1 VTARRAATVAV
12 AALLVA
18 VVGVL
23 LLFESPR
30 WFRAATT
37 TTVSAPAAAP
47 VEPGRTIKARLF
59 YVSEDGTQL
68 TSVEREVPFAE
79 GPEQARE
86 IVNAQIAPVSV
97 PSSNDAPASP
107 TGTPGTT
114 AAPGT
119 PVRIPSAAAAPGTPI
134 ATPSAAAA
142 PGTAP
147 GAPLV
152 SAVPPGTTLRGVYI
166 TERGDAYVDLSGAAV
181 TAHPGGTLA
190 ELLTVYTIVNVLTV
204 NLPAIQAVQILIDGK
219 EVATLAGHVDLR
231 EPLAKNLGLV
241 Q

>member
-1 VTARRAATVAV
+1 MTARRAAIVTVV
-12 AALLVA
+12 ALLV
-18 VVGVL
+18 GVAGAL
-23 LLFESPR
+23 VLFESPR

-37 TTVSAPAAAP
+37 TTVGAPAAAP
-47 VEPGRTIKARLF
+47 AEPGRTIKARLF

-86 IVNAQIAPVSV
+86 IVNAQIAPVTV
-97 PSSNDAPASP
+97 PSA
-107 TGTPGTT
+107 TGTPPAPIGIPGTT
-114 AAPGT
+114 AARGT
-119 PVRIPSAAAAPGTPI
+119 ATVIPSAAAG
-134 ATPSAAAA
+134 S
-142 PGTAP
+142 GTAAGP
-147 GAPLV
+147 PLV

-181 TAHPGGTLA
+181 TAHPGGTLG
-190 ELLTVYTIVNVLTV
+190 ELLTVYTIVDVLTV

-241 Q
+241 K